1 MPRKPRLHTP
11 GGLYHVILRGN
22 NRQNIL
28 NDDVDRLELERFV
41 ATGLDRYGCRLHAYC
56 WMSNHIHMAVQVGTI
71 PLGSLMRW
79 IASQF
84 ARSWNKRRHCTGHVF
99 ERRHRAILVNA
110 DQYALQL
117 VRYIHLN
124 PVQAGMVDHAEEY
137 AWSSH
142 ACYLGLTENPWLTTD
157 WVISQFS
164 NYKETAQRRFARF
177 VKTPSDDE
185 YESKLVS
192 PLGRDVRILDDDEFL
207 SSVSERSTTDFCKEG
222 LDEIITRIC
231 DVYGVTESML
241 ASTNRSRKL
250 ARIRAEITH
259 IAMDSSGPTLAEIAK
274 RFRRAESVLCRAVHR
289 YRRSTSFR
297 NQVN

>member
-192 PLGRDVRILDDDEFL
+192 PPGRDVRILDDDEFL
-207 SSVSERSTTDFCKEG
+207 SSVSERSTTD
-222 LDEIITRIC
+222 
-231 DVYGVTESML
+231 
-241 ASTNRSRKL
+241 
-250 ARIRAEITH
+250 